1 MKIQI
6 RNWKSRE
13 EIQITFLIVRHK
25 KGNEHADWFKLSFD
39 MFHGQNLMMR
49 FSSRLDNQVVKQGF
63 TVLKSDEDT

>member
-39 MFHGQNLMMR
+39 LFDGQDLMISDRREIHGQNR
-49 FSSRLDNQVVKQGF
+49 K
-63 TVLKSDEDT
+63 

>member
-39 MFHGQNLMMR
+39 LFDGQNLIKT
-49 FSSRLDNQVVKQGF
+49 L
-63 TVLKSDEDT
+63 

>member
-6 RNWKSRE
+6 RNEKSRE

-39 MFHGQNLMMR
+39 MFDGQ
-49 FSSRLDNQVVKQGF
+49 LDP
-63 TVLKSDEDT
+63 